1 MSVDIAK
8 KLDVLAINSNRN
20 KNYIVEELIKNEYLK
35 LKK

>member
-8 KLDVLAINSNRN
+8 KLNILAINSNRN
-20 KNYIVEELIKNEYLK
+20 KNYIVEELINNEYSK